1 MMKLLMGTNTA
12 DDERLI
18 DLLVLMRM
26 VTNTGMGCTDDEER
40 MILVLVRMMMIVLM
54 VTNTDDDERM
64 IGCYN
69 TQVKDEE
76 KRMVMILKQRR
87 MTV

>member
-1 MMKLLMGTNTA
+1 
-12 DDERLI
+12 
-18 DLLVLMRM
+18 
-26 VTNTGMGCTDDEER
+26 
-40 MILVLVRMMMIVLM
+40 MMMIILM

-64 IGCYN
+64 AGCYN

>member
-1 MMKLLMGTNTA
+1 
-12 DDERLI
+12 
-18 DLLVLMRM
+18 
-26 VTNTGMGCTDDEER
+26 
-40 MILVLVRMMMIVLM
+40 MIMLM

-64 IGCYN
+64 VGCYN

-87 MTV
+87 MTVSHLVGIPLFSEKKNRLILDRRDRLFVFLFLF

>member
-1 MMKLLMGTNTA
+1 MRIILVVTNT
-12 DDERLI
+12 DDNERLI
-18 DLLVLMRM
+18 DLLVMVLMMMMTKTGTDDDERM
-26 VTNTGMGCTDDEER
+26 V
-40 MILVLVRMMMIVLM
+40 LVLVRMMRIMLM
-54 VTNTDDDERM
+54 VTNTDDDQRM
-64 IGCYN
+64 VGCYN

>member
-1 MMKLLMGTNTA
+1 MIM
-12 DDERLI
+12 LI
-18 DLLVLMRM
+18 VK
-26 VTNTGMGCTDDEER
+26 NTDDDER
-40 MILVLVRMMMIVLM
+40 MILVLVRMMMIMLM

-64 IGCYN
+64 VGCYN

>member
-1 MMKLLMGTNTA
+1 
-12 DDERLI
+12 
-18 DLLVLMRM
+18 
-26 VTNTGMGCTDDEER
+26 
-40 MILVLVRMMMIVLM
+40 MMIMLM
-54 VTNTDDDERM
+54 VTNTDDDERMMMIMLMITNTDDGERM

-87 MTV
+87 MAV

>member
-1 MMKLLMGTNTA
+1 MH
-12 DDERLI
+12 
-18 DLLVLMRM
+18 
-26 VTNTGMGCTDDEER
+26 
-40 MILVLVRMMMIVLM
+40 MIMLM

-64 IGCYN
+64 VGCYN

-76 KRMVMILKQRR
+76 ERMVMMLKQRR